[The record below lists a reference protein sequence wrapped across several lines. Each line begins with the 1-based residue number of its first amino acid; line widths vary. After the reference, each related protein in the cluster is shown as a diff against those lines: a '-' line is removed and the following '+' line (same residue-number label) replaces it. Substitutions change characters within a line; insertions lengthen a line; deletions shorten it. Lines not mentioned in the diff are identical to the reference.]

1 MAVSNSERVGNALA
15 VLNEGLRPFVDQE
28 LRSVFGDDWEEKAA
42 ARANLHHDDGEW
54 DTYAIL
60 KIMWSNW
67 NEVFSRTLGR
77 SERSLVSELQDVRNS
92 WAHQTSF
99 STDDAHRALDS
110 MSRLLKAIASPVADK
125 LENEKQEI
133 LRIKFH
139 EKARWEKRKAVSTL
153 KGSPAESL
161 KPWREVVTPHPDV
174 TSGEYSKAEF
184 AADLSQV
191 HRGEAL
197 PEYQD
202 PVEFFS
208 RTFITEG
215 MRNLLRGALRRLQG
229 IGGDPLV
236 QLQTNFGGGKTHSM
250 LALYHLFSGIQA
262 SKLPGMEPVL
272 KDATCEPPEQVRKAV
287 LVGTAISPA
296 DARTKPDGTVV
307 NTFWG
312 EMAWQ
317 LLGAKGYAFVA
328 NSDRAGVSPGSDILK
343 ELLQKASPCMVLID
357 EWIAHVRMLYGKQ
370 DLPGGS
376 FDSNFTFAQSLTEAV
391 RATDNCLLVA
401 SIPASDIEKGGEAGK
416 LALERLVN
424 VFGRMDSPW
433 RPASSDEG
441 FEIVRRRLFEP
452 ITDDKLFTARDTVIN
467 AFSEYY
473 GQHSGEFPSYCKEA
487 EYKRRMTMAY
497 PIHPELFD
505 KLYNDWST
513 LDKFQRTRGV
523 LRLMATVIH
532 HLWVSQDKHLM
543 ILPSSIA
550 MDDKDIQG
558 ELTRYLD
565 DTWAPVIETDVD
577 GVNSLP
583 MKIDGQS
590 PNLGRYSAARRVA
603 RAVYVGSAPTLQTA
617 NRGVEDRE
625 IKLGC
630 AQPGEAPSTFGDAL
644 RQLAGKATYLY
655 NDGQRYWY
663 DTHPTVAKLARD
675 RASQIKPDRVHDEIE
690 KLVREQLRDRAD
702 FKSIHAFPADSGD
715 VPDEM
720 NARLVVLS
728 PEVTHLSSNGESPA
742 LIEAKKILENR
753 GNSPRVYRNTLVFLA
768 ADEQRMLELED
779 AVREWLAWQSI
790 CDDREILNLDPF
802 QFRQSETE
810 FAEAKATVE
819 QRIPETFRW
828 VLVPRQE
835 VGEKE
840 SSIEVIRVQPS
851 NGLAHSICMR
861 LKRDGLLNTVYS
873 GITLKLELD
882 RIPLWRGD
890 HVSLEQLAE
899 DFARYQYLPRL
910 VKPELIIGAVE
921 QGVSLTTWMSD
932 SFAYAEGY
940 DEAKQ
945 RYIGLQAGRI
955 INARLSK
962 ESLVV
967 KPDVAARQLEEES
980 VAEPREVVSIAG
992 KPLPDGTPEKPGTR
1006 TDKVGSKPLPK
1017 RFFGTVKL
1025 DPHKMATQAGQINSE
1040 IISHMTGLVGSE
1052 AEVILDITIT
1062 MPEGAPEVVQRTV
1075 EENCRT
1081 LRFEQQGFEEE

>member
-15 VLNEGLRPFVDQE
+15 VLNEGLRPFVEQE
-28 LRSVFGDDWEEKAA
+28 FRSVFGDDWEDKAA

-77 SERSLVSELQDVRNS
+77 SERSLVSELQDVRNA

-133 LRIKFH
+133 LRIKFQ
-139 EKARWEKRKAVSTL
+139 EKARWEKRKAVSSL
-153 KGSPAESL
+153 KGSPVESL
-161 KPWREVVTPHPDV
+161 KPWREIVTPHPDV

-250 LALYHLFSGIQA
+250 LALYHLFSGVQA
-262 SKLPGMEPVL
+262 SKLPGLEPVL
-272 KDATCEPPEQVRKAV
+272 KDAGCEPPEKVCKAV

-307 NTFWG
+307 STFWG

-317 LLGAKGYAFVA
+317 LLGDEGYALVA

-343 ELLQKASPCMVLID
+343 ELLQMASPCLILID

-452 ITDDKLFTARDTVIN
+452 ITNDKLFTARDTVIN
-467 AFSEYY
+467 SFSEYY

-577 GVNSLP
+577 GGNSLP
-583 MKIDGQS
+583 MKIDGQA
-590 PNLGRYSAARRVA
+590 PNLGRYSATRRVA
-603 RAVYVGSAPTLQTA
+603 RAVYVGSAPTIQTA
-617 NRGVEDRE
+617 NRGIEDRE

-644 RQLAGKATYLY
+644 RQLAGRATYLY
-655 NDGQRYWY
+655 NVGQRYWY

-675 RASQIKPDRVHDEIE
+675 RATQFRPDRVHDEIE

-728 PEVTHLSSNGESPA
+728 PEVTHLSSSEESPA
-742 LIEAKKILENR
+742 LLEARKILENR

-768 ADEQRMLELED
+768 ADEQRMVELED
-779 AVREWLAWQSI
+779 AVRIWLAWQSI
-790 CDDREILNLDPF
+790 CDDREVLNLDPF

-810 FAEAKATVE
+810 FSEAEATVE

-835 VGEKE
+835 VGDKE
-840 SSIEVIRVQPS
+840 SSIEIIRVQPS
-851 NGLAHSICMR
+851 NGLAYSICTR

-882 RIPLWRGD
+882 RIPLWRGN

-910 VKPELIIGAVE
+910 VKPELLIGAVE

-940 DEAKQ
+940 DETKK
-945 RYIGLQAGRI
+945 RYVGLQAGRI
-955 INARLSK
+955 INAQLSK

-967 KPDVAARQLEEES
+967 KPDLASGQLEEEAAPEP
-980 VAEPREVVSIAG
+980 AEDRTDSESPH
-992 KPLPDGTPEKPGTR
+992 LGTGLEKPENRKEETA
-1006 TDKVGSKPLPK
+1006 SIPLPK

-1040 IISHMTGLVGSE
+1040 IISRMTGLVGSK
-1052 AEVILDITIT
+1052 AEVILDITIS
-1062 MPEGAPEVVQRTV
+1062 MPEGVPEDVKRTV

-1081 LRFEQQGFEEE
+1081 LKFEQQGFEEE